1 MPNISLKAMN
11 KKMLDEK
18 KKSLIDLIDILI
30 EDRKKRQI
38 TKPIEKM
45 LRKYASGEKRGGK
58 TNNVHKFHSIA
69 TNLKN
74 TEEKVRTFK
83 QFKEYKPEMIY
94 LKVQVFISGG
104 EPRLEPRQ
112 HLQHKT
118 ITVPADH
125 YILEG
130 GVHYI
135 GDANGQGQAEQWQY
149 VAAYKGAYDRLLKKE
164 FVVHDGRMS
173 KTFKGFGPYASW
185 GSSVGTNEVGINNS
199 IPLMDVIL
207 DEYVNYYIQQINQ
220 SKSII
225 IIIRGIQKIPKL
237 RGEVRD
243 AEHVIVTRAISEKKL
258 INKYLQYD
266 INPLADSLEGL
277 FEPSKYFKSNS
288 CLPCAILNW
297 IADKY
302 NAIYKKKKID
312 YKFIWDLLVKAG
324 LRIGEYD
331 EKDDFPM
338 TFHEAKLTIF
348 KMLRQEAFLYHE
360 NGKLLAQYH
369 PKDDNLIIDSK
380 IRSPLRMIMKD
391 EHVYLISNS
400 DSKRSIALKEFSD
413 EEMKDPSIHYNQ
425 SQAYKQSMG
434 AVTCL
439 NDAIYKALPIIKE
452 MNDDEEILRMEF
464 ILNNPTINLL
474 DIFNK
479 LMENSYVPYV
489 QFNGYSQIS
498 RLSMK
503 INNAI
508 ISLVPL
514 NFGSDTVTTV
524 DIKDMT
530 DTQATRYQEMMGNLN
545 HKFTAIKYRSSYAPK
560 FKEVLN
566 HFNRCPEVITI
577 DGFGDRAVGIDNVK
591 CYPSIVAKEILKIP
605 VFSEFDLFKEYNNEK
620 IGYYNLYLV
629 ERNEFYNHMIEFTT
643 LLNKKYDVV
652 YGFILQEIKEYVKIL
667 SVCVPYK
674 LVKNDLDQEI
684 IKLFADDVLSEKM
697 KKQIAVSA
705 IGKFGI
711 SVRSANKSTIH
722 ETIEDAYRNKGENEK
737 VIMIDLNKDNK
748 QIFVVQQTKSSQLID
763 GFLPI
768 QRMIYD
774 LCRLKISNLIK
785 SLPSEINVLGCK
797 TDCVF
802 IPEDQVHL
810 VKYPWKGTIDAVA
823 YENMGKWALETIAS
837 VPYNNKGNDD
847 EGQEIC
853 RMRNKMGYAELTGQK
868 LIVEH
873 PMERFIT
880 RTIAPTEYILK
891 NEYSLKEVIPIL
903 RKENRLLILGL
914 DAGSGKSYMCEE
926 IIKHYKN
933 KSHFV
938 ACPQNPQALKWQ
950 KNGFT
955 SGTLFDLCGKSL
967 EDEGAN
973 IKIISQG
980 TVKEADIIVF
990 EECGQYST
998 SDWAMVS
1005 EYLSNHPKA
1014 IIIANGDLHQNE
1026 PIDDLNENIDEK
1038 TYYINIRNLYFRNQI
1053 ILHIPKRY
1061 KDEETRD
1068 KAIRIRKDL
1077 FENNINHKEV
1087 LYKNAKPIKLCDI
1100 PTNAICL
1107 SYLQDTRRDVNNY
1120 MHFKQYKEKYFNGL
1134 RLKANTRMNATVDKK
1149 KYKIHKNFEYII
1161 KNFGKTKTIMYEEL
1175 NDLTFE
1181 IETYRLINFSYCHA
1195 FTGHSY
1201 QGETVKVPVV
1211 IFDYKFYHVTSNWMY
1226 PALTRNEYLDIYY
1239 CDDIAPTS
1247 GLNRQLIVNKIKGYK
1262 SQDMNAGRPIT
1273 DDYIDVPFVFYLSKK
1288 QKHCCKICKSQMNYQ
1303 NVGDG
1308 LDWVVDRLCNNDAH
1322 LKNNTQLLCI
1332 NCNSRK
1338 K

>member
-1 MPNISLKAMN
+1 MSSRNIKAMN
-11 KKMLDEK
+11 KKLLDEK
-18 KKSLIDLIDILI
+18 KKSLIELIDALV
-30 EDRKKRQI
+30 EDKKNRQI
-38 TKPIEKM
+38 TKPVEKI

-74 TEEKVRTFK
+74 TNDKVRTLK
-83 QFKEYKPEMIY
+83 NFKEYKPDMIY
-94 LKVQVFISGG
+94 LKIQVFVSGE
-104 EPRLEPRQ
+104 EPRLEPRKHKQ
-112 HLQHKT
+112 HNY
-118 ITVPADH
+118 IVPADQ
-125 YILEG
+125 YIIDNRT
-130 GVHYI
+130 YFI
-135 GDANGQGQAEQWQY
+135 GDANGRGQAEQWQY
-149 VAAYKGAYDRLLKKE
+149 VAAYKGAYKRLVKKN
-164 FVVHDGRMS
+164 FVVHEGQT
-173 KTFKGFGPYASW
+173 KNTYTGFGSYGAW
-185 GSSVGTNEVGINNS
+185 GSSLDNIEFNS
-199 IPLMDVIL
+199 DIPLLDVIL
-207 DEYVNYYIQQINQ
+207 DEGVKYSIIQINQ

-225 IIIRGIQKIPKL
+225 IIIRGVQNVPKL
-237 RGEVRD
+237 NTVVRD
-243 AEHVIVTRAISEKKL
+243 PEYVVVTRAISEKKL

-324 LRIGEYD
+324 LRQGEYNAS
-331 EKDDFPM
+331 DDFPM
-338 TFHEAKLTIF
+338 TFNEAKLTIF

-369 PKDDNLIIDSK
+369 PTDDNLIIDSK
-380 IRSPLRMIMKD
+380 IRSPLRIIMKD

-400 DSKRSIALKEFSD
+400 DSKRSIAMKEFT
-413 EEMKDPSIHYNQ
+413 EEELKNPSIHYNQ

-439 NDAIYKALPIIKE
+439 NDAIYRALPIIKT
-452 MNDDEEILRMEF
+452 MNEEDDILRMEF
-464 ILNNPTINLL
+464 ILNNASMNLL

-479 LMENSYVPYV
+479 LMENAYVPYV

-514 NFGSDTVTTV
+514 NFGNDTVTTT
-524 DIKDMT
+524 DIMDMS
-530 DTQATRYQEMMGNLN
+530 DIQATRYQEMMGQLN
-545 HKFTAIKYRSSYAPK
+545 HKFTSIKYRSSYAPK
-560 FKEVLN
+560 FKEVLM
-566 HFNRCPEVITI
+566 HFNRCPEVLTV
-577 DGFGDRAVGIDNVK
+577 DGHGKRAVAIDNIK
-591 CYPSIVAKEILKIP
+591 SYPAIVAKDIDKIP
-605 VFSEFDLFKEYNNEK
+605 VFSEFDLFKQYNNEP
-620 IGYYNLYLV
+620 IDYYNLYLV
-629 ERNEFYNHMIEFTT
+629 ERKVSYNHMIEFTT

-652 YGFILQEIKEYVKIL
+652 YGFVLQEIKEYVTIL

-674 LVKNDLDQEI
+674 LVKNDLSQEI
-684 IKLFADDVLSEKM
+684 IKLFADDILSEKM

-711 SVRSANKSTIH
+711 SARSVNKSTIH
-722 ETIEDAYRNKGENEK
+722 ETIEDAYRNKRENEN
-737 VIMIDLNKDNK
+737 VIMIELQKEK

-785 SLPSEINVLGCK
+785 SLPSEVDVLGCK

-810 VKYPWKGTIDAVA
+810 VNYPWKGTIDTVA
-823 YENMGKWALETIAS
+823 FVNLGKWKLET
-837 VPYNNKGNDD
+837 VECLPYNKPTINDKTT
-847 EGQEIC
+847 EMC
-853 RMRNKMGYAELTGQK
+853 MLRNRMGYAELIGK
-868 LIVEH
+868 PLIIEH
-873 PMERFIT
+873 PMEQFIT
-880 RTIAPTEYILK
+880 RTISPTEYVLK
-891 NEYSLKEVIPIL
+891 NEYSLKEVITIL

-914 DAGSGKSYMCEE
+914 DAGSGKSFMCEQLL
-926 IIKHYKN
+926 KHYKN

-967 EDEGAN
+967 ENEGTECTITN
-973 IKIISQG
+973 QG

-1005 EYLSNHPKA
+1005 EYLFNHPRA
-1014 IIIANGDLHQNE
+1014 IVIANGDLHQNE
-1026 PIDDLNENIDEK
+1026 PIDDLNETIDEK
-1038 TYYINIRNLYFRNQI
+1038 MYYTNIRNYYFKNQI
-1053 ILHIPKRY
+1053 VLQIPKRY
-1061 KDEETRD
+1061 KDEETKN
-1068 KAIRIRKDL
+1068 KAIQIRKDL
-1077 FENNINHKEV
+1077 FENNISHKEV

-1100 PTNAICL
+1100 PANAICL

-1134 RLKANTRMNATVDKK
+1134 RLKANTRMNVFVEKK

-1161 KNFGKTKTIMYEEL
+1161 QNFGKTKTIMYEEL
-1175 NDLTFE
+1175 NDITFE
-1181 IETYRLINFSYCHA
+1181 IDTFRLINFSYCHA

-1201 QGETVKVPVV
+1201 QGETVEVPVV
-1211 IFDYKFYHVTSNWMY
+1211 IFDYKFYHVSSNWMY
-1226 PALTRNEYLDIYY
+1226 PALTRNKELNVYY

-1247 GLNRQLIVNKIKGYK
+1247 GLNRMVVVNKISGYK
-1262 SQDMNAGRPIT
+1262 SQDMNAGRKIT

-1288 QKHCCKICKSQMNYQ
+1288 QKHCCKICKSQMNYN

-1308 LDWVVDRLCNNDAH
+1308 LDWVVDRFCNDDGH
-1322 LKNNTQLLCI
+1322 IKSNTQLLCI